1 MVRSGVAAWW
11 LAAVVAWSGVAH
23 ALPLTELS
31 AQAHGRVA
39 HLSVRDARGEE
50 HSSGSGFLIS
60 PDGRMATNFHVV
72 DGAENIV
79 AVFPGKREVEVTGV
93 WAFDKDIDLAVLQ
106 LQPAKYETLAL
117 AQQGAQEGEEI
128 VLIGSPLGLGN
139 SISSGIVSAVR
150 EHGIDSKHFGDGV
163 ASWSLQIT
171 AAAAPGSSGGPI
183 LRANGEVVGILVG
196 SLGGLEGAHFGIAV
210 DKLRLVAASASPQLR
225 PLNAATGVRTV
236 QTNLLFSAAG
246 LGGLA
251 AVWVAVA
258 KFQAFWRRR
267 R

>member
-1 MVRSGVAAWW
+1 M
-11 LAAVVAWSGVAH
+11 AWSGAAR

-60 PDGRMATNFHVV
+60 SDGRIATNFHVI
-72 DGAENIV
+72 DGAVGIV
-79 AVFPGKREVEVTGV
+79 AVFPGKREVNVTGV
-93 WAFDKDIDLAVLQ
+93 WAFDRDIDLAVLQ
-106 LQPAKYETLAL
+106 LQQGQYDALPL

-150 EHGIDSKHFGDGV
+150 EHGIDSKHFGDGI

-183 LRANGEVVGILVG
+183 LRGNGEVVGILVG
-196 SLGGLEGAHFGIAV
+196 HLDGLVGAHFGIAV
-210 DKLRLVAASASPQLR
+210 DKLRLVAASAPAQLR

-236 QTNLLFSAAG
+236 KANLLISAAG
-246 LGGLA
+246 LGSLV
-251 AVWVAVA
+251 AVWVLGS
-258 KFQAFWRRR
+258 KLQAFWRSKRR
-267 R
+267 DSERG